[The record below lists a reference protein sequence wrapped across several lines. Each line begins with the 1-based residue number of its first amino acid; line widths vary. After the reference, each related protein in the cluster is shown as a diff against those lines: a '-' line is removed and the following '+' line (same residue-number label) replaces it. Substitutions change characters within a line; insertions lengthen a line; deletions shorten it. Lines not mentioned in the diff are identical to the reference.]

1 MKILCFFRR
10 ENASIATQ
18 LLEFHP
24 AEKYK
29 LQVPDPKEPSRMKW
43 QTYERGFVFSKDY
56 GVQHI
61 DTGLIDS
68 ISKKRAAAIMQKFL
82 MKDRIAVLGKKQFLL
97 EEPED
102 EINDDE

>member
-10 ENASIATQ
+10 ENGSIVTE

-24 AEKYK
+24 VEKYK
-29 LQVPDPKEPSRMKW
+29 LQVPDTKDPSRMKW

-68 ISKKRAAAIMQKFL
+68 ISKKRAATIMQKFL
-82 MKDRIAVLGKKQFLL
+82 MKDRIAVLSKKQFLL
-97 EEPED
+97 EESDGSLPVV
-102 EINDDE
+102 